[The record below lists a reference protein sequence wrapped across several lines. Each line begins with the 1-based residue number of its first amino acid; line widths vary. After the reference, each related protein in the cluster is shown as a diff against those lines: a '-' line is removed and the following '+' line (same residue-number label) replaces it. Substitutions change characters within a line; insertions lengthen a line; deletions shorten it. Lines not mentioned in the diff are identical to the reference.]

1 MKMKEIIFE
10 WEMVKDLFDRYLDS
24 PDEWGEDVI
33 QSMKT
38 LARHIEELM

>member
-1 MKMKEIIFE
+1 MKELLLE

-33 QSMKT
+33 QHMNR